1 MKLIDIQNLII
12 EKNIKVFTALEFARI
27 MGLSNIASQ
36 KLLERYTRRNIFSRL
51 KNGLYATRPNPPPS
65 FLIANKIYR
74 PSYISF
80 ETALSYYGIIPE
92 FVYTITSATTKTTRE
107 FLADGKTFI
116 FHKIKTRAFTG
127 YKPVKI
133 RDDLILIALP
143 EKALA
148 DYLYFVHLK
157 KKVLSERLD
166 IKKID
171 SRRIIKYIKLFGR
184 PKFLNWVK
192 NDILRGN

>member
-12 EKNIKVFTALEFARI
+12 EKNIKVFTVSEFARI
-27 MGLSNIASQ
+27 MGLSNIAAQ

-51 KNGLYATRPNPPPS
+51 KNGLYATRLNPPSS

-92 FVYTITSATTKTTRE
+92 SVYTTTSATTKTTRE

-116 FHKIKTRAFTG
+116 FHKIKTQAFTG
-127 YKPVKI
+127 YSPI
-133 RDDLILIALP
+133 RVGDDLILIALP
-143 EKALA
+143 EKSLI
-148 DYLYFVHLK
+148 DYLYLIHLK
-157 KKVLSERLD
+157 KKVLNERLN
-166 IKKID
+166 IKKLDSKRVID
-171 SRRIIKYIKLFGR
+171 YAKLFGR